1 VAVDL
6 LRSGTSWLA
15 DTLNAS
21 AGYAVTY
28 RRGNNSASVIATIGK
43 SLFEAGSQSGVIES
57 FESRDYLLR
66 TEDLP
71 FGVPQRG
78 DLILESTGG
87 IVTTYEVSTPRG
99 VPLFRYADAFRTM
112 VRVHT
117 TMNANSGTIPATLLA
132 RAVGASS
139 SAAATDAEILAL
151 HVDLAA
157 SSALLRTVTAS
168 SAYLYVVLPNSFGT
182 PTLKVNG
189 IVSSAWSTS
198 TRSITFT
205 GQASTPYTIWR
216 STYAITGT
224 ALVEAS

>member
-1 VAVDL
+1 MDL

-21 AGYAVTY
+21 AGYSVTY

-71 FGVPQRG
+71 FGSPLRG

-157 SSALLRTVTAS
+157 SSALSRTVTANA
-168 SAYLYVVLPNSFGT
+168 AYLYVALPNSFGT
-182 PTLKVNG
+182 PTLTVNG
-189 IVSSAWSTS
+189 LVSSAWSTS
-198 TRSITFT
+198 TRSITFS
-205 GQASTPYTIWR
+205 GQSALPYTIWR

>member
-1 VAVDL
+1 MDL

-28 RRGNNSASVIATIGK
+28 RRGSNSASVIATIGK

-99 VPLFRYADAFRTM
+99 VPLFRYADAFRAM

-117 TMNANSGTIPATLLA
+117 TMAQNSGTLLA
-132 RAVGASS
+132 RAVGASAS
-139 SAAATDAEILAL
+139 SAASDAQILAL
-151 HVDLAA
+151 SVTLGSTSTLSQSVAA
-157 SSALLRTVTAS
+157 SSAYV
-168 SAYLYVVLPNSFGT
+168 YVVLPTAFGT
-182 PTLKVNG
+182 PTIKING

-205 GQASTPYTIWR
+205 NQSANSYTIYR
-216 STYAITGT
+216 SIYPITGT
-224 ALVEAS
+224 ALVEVI

>member
-1 VAVDL
+1 VLVDL

-28 RRGNNSASVIATIGK
+28 RRGNSSASVIATIGK

-71 FGVPQRG
+71 FGSPLRG

-99 VPLFRYADAFRTM
+99 VPLFRYADAFRSL

-117 TMNANSGTIPATLLA
+117 TMAQNSGTLLA
-132 RAVGASS
+132 RAVGASA
-139 SAAATDAEILAL
+139 SAAASDAEILAL
-151 HVDLAA
+151 HVDLGSTSTLTRSVAA
-157 SSALLRTVTAS
+157 SSAYIYLALPTA
-168 SAYLYVVLPNSFGT
+168 FGT
-182 PTLKVNG
+182 PTIKING

-205 GQASTPYTIWR
+205 NQSANSYTIYR
-216 STYAITGT
+216 SIYAITGT
-224 ALVEAS
+224 ALVEVI